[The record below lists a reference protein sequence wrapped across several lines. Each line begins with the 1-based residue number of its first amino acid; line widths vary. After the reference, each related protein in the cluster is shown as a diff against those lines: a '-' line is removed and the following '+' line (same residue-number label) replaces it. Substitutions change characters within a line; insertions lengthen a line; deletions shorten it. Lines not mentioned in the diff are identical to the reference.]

1 MQALVQL
8 RQQLSARATSSPLWQ
23 RWHQMAPRERM
34 ALGLLGAF
42 LIGVVLY
49 LSIWQP
55 AARELKDAR
64 NYYQQQRELNAY
76 LQSNAE
82 AARQV
87 SAKPQVSLEAEQLQ
101 GLVTR
106 TAQQHGLVV
115 ERFDSDSEG
124 LLVSLAEAPFAA
136 MLRWFGELQAQGVRL
151 AEVSLDRAST
161 GKVNARLT
169 LKAGG

>member
-8 RQQLSARATSSPLWQ
+8 RQQFSERATSSPLWQ
-23 RWHQMAPRERM
+23 RWQQMAPRERM

-64 NYYQQQRELNAY
+64 NYYQQQRELN
-76 LQSNAE
+76 
-82 AARQV
+82 
-87 SAKPQVSLEAEQLQ
+87 AEQLQ